1 MSDARAEKLAH
12 AMRARV
18 SINQPSL
25 VPARVVRD
33 GAGRVRIQLQRLDD
47 PTLAELLA
55 AGEVSRKDGVR
66 IVYSVAAA
74 VEALRRAGLVAR
86 DLRPGRIHFSA
97 ERGAVLAD
105 TGVPLELMP
114 RTLRPG
120 DPEAAFRSPEERAGK
135 PIGARSNV
143 YSLGVLLRAVLD
155 RPVSSGLPKQVE
167 MVIARATAT
176 DPERRFAGPRDF
188 IIAAIKALGLQI
200 RQRPGGGTEFV
211 RVQPEAPA
219 AEQPPKPAEPAPRRK
234 PLSASAPPDP
244 EPAPE
249 PVRSRQPAPKPAPD
263 PEPAPEPVRSRQPA
277 PKPAPTRQPTPEPV
291 RSRQPAPKPAPT
303 RQPAPEPVRSRQPA
317 PEPARSRKP
326 AFSLP
331 SLPRPS
337 LPRPSL
343 RLPSIPRP
351 HLRLPAVPRPQIPRP
366 RKPQLR
372 MPALIGPRVRSQ
384 PSVRAFGVVV
394 GLAACVIGGLLLAKL
409 VEEKDG
415 ATQLSSGA
423 LSVQLPDGWGSTMV
437 DREPSI
443 ALSAPVA
450 AAPLGESGTGLVAG
464 RVEDADELDKRL
476 SAEAT
481 QRTEVSLGRLEAWR
495 YSGLEPESGLAAVAF
510 LAPTSDGSLLVICH
524 ARRRVAPDRLRECEG
539 IASTIALRGARPAA
553 LASVGEGTRAVT
565 DVMDKLRAERRIGR
579 RELAGARR
587 APDQASAARELEA
600 SYRDAADSIESSP
613 AIEGAAD
620 SLTESLRAAAGAYA
634 DLAAAATDGDRSRY
648 RKATRLIGKREAAVE
663 RGAAEPL
670 SA

>member
-1 MSDARAEKLAH
+1 MSDARTEKLAH
-12 AMRARV
+12 AIRARV

-33 GAGRVRIQLQRLDD
+33 GAGRLRIQLQRLDD

-176 DPERRFAGPRDF
+176 DPERRYAGPRDF
-188 IIAAIKALGLQI
+188 IIAAVKALGLQI

-211 RVQPEAPA
+211 RVLPEAPA
-219 AEQPPKPAEPAPRRK
+219 AAQPQPPKPPRPVQRRKALERAGAAAPRARAGAGPFAQARAEAGAARK
-234 PLSASAPPDP
+234 
-244 EPAPE
+244 PAPE
-249 PVRSRQPAPKPAPD
+249 PARVHKPAPKPAP
-263 PEPAPEPVRSRQPA
+263 AR
-277 PKPAPTRQPTPEPV
+277 K
-291 RSRQPAPKPAPT
+291 
-303 RQPAPEPVRSRQPA
+303 PA

-384 PSVRAFGVVV
+384 PSVRALGVVV

-423 LSVQLPDGWGSTMV
+423 LSVQLPDGWGGTMV

-476 SAEAT
+476 SAEST

-495 YSGLEPESGLAAVAF
+495 YSGLEPEPGLAAVAF

-524 ARRRVAPDRLRECEG
+524 ARRRVAPDRLRECEA
-539 IASTIALRGARPAA
+539 IASTIALRGARPAT

-587 APDQASAARELEA
+587 APDQARAARELEA

-613 AIEGAAD
+613 AIEGEAD
-620 SLTESLRAAAGAYA
+620 SLMESLRAAAGAYA
-634 DLAAAATDGDRSRY
+634 DLAAAATHGDRSRY
-648 RKATRLIGKREAAVE
+648 REASRLIGEREAAVE

>member
-1 MSDARAEKLAH
+1 MSEARAEKLAH
-12 AMRARV
+12 AIRARV

-25 VPARVVRD
+25 VPARVVKD
-33 GAGRVRIQLQRLDD
+33 GAGRLRIQLQRLDD

-155 RPVSSGLPKQVE
+155 RPVSSGLPKRVE
-167 MVIARATAT
+167 MVIAQATAT
-176 DPERRFAGPRDF
+176 DPERRYAGPRDF
-188 IIAAIKALGLQI
+188 MIAAVKALGLQI

-211 RVQPEAPA
+211 RVLPEAPA
-219 AEQPPKPAEPAPRRK
+219 AAQPPKPAEPARRRK

-249 PVRSRQPAPKPAPD
+249 PVRSRQPAP
-263 PEPAPEPVRSRQPA
+263 EPA
-277 PKPAPTRQPTPEPV
+277 
-291 RSRQPAPKPAPT
+291 
-303 RQPAPEPVRSRQPA
+303 RSRQPA
-317 PEPARSRKP
+317 PEPVPAPKPAPEPARSRQP
-326 AFSLP
+326 AFSLPRLPRP

-351 HLRLPAVPRPQIPRP
+351 HLRLPAVPRPRIPRP

-384 PSVRAFGVVV
+384 PSVRALGVVV

-423 LSVQLPDGWGSTMV
+423 LSVQLPDGWGGTMV

-443 ALSAPVA
+443 VLSAPVA

-464 RVEDADELDKRL
+464 RVKDAAELDKRL
-476 SAEAT
+476 SGEAT

-539 IASTIALRGARPAA
+539 IASTIALRGARPAT
-553 LASVGEGTRAVT
+553 LASVGEGTRAVI

-587 APDQASAARELEA
+587 APDQARAARELEA

-613 AIEGAAD
+613 AIEGEAD
-620 SLTESLRAAAGAYA
+620 SLTESLRATAGAYA
-634 DLAAAATDGDRSRY
+634 DLAAAAMHGDRSRY
-648 RKATRLIGKREAAVE
+648 REASRLIGEREAAVE